1 MGWVSCH
8 DPKRDCDANVSYSPV
23 LVNVSSFRCIIGF
36 AMSFRA
42 TEWINDRGFFGSFG
56 IYAAVLAG
64 LSMLLP
70 VMYLYGKKIRKWTA
84 GTVRNTNECTYKVE
98 MQTSYMDF

>member
-1 MGWVSCH
+1 
-8 DPKRDCDANVSYSPV
+8 V
-23 LVNVSSFRCIIGF
+23 LVNVSSLRCIIGF

-42 TEWINDRGFFGSFG
+42 TTWIEDRGFFGSFG

-84 GTVRNTNECTYKVE
+84 GTVQSSNESVHKVE
-98 MQTSYMDF
+98 RQGSYMDF